1 MILDTDRI
9 ATCYQP
15 CTFNKQASKQA
26 QQAARSS
33 KARQASQPQEQSTV
47 K

>member
-15 CTFNKQASKQA
+15 CTFNKQTSTANS
-26 QQAARSS
+26 SS
-33 KARQASQPQEQSTV
+33 KAQKASQPQEQITV